1 MLKDCIEIF
10 EQEIENYKKNNPNG
24 DEISF
29 ITDNYSLTTGS
40 YYLLNIETGDV
51 LEQLEVDKNTDKTT
65 DLYRK
70 FAKLEYLS
78 MYMDS
83 NKAVAD
89 KNIFSNN
96 IYSFIVKM

>member
-1 MLKDCIEIF
+1 M
-10 EQEIENYKKNNPNG
+10 
-24 DEISF
+24 
-29 ITDNYSLTTGS
+29 
-40 YYLLNIETGDV
+40 LNIETRDV

-96 IYSFIVKM
+96 IYSFIVKKENVSEKITEAVIEEYYDKNFKIFRKFR